1 MTRLSDLSPEHQ
13 RQALA
18 QGVKPDT
25 PLGKLQALARGLS
38 KHRVITD
45 EQRGEVDSMIESARA
60 ERQGSGQSKYGNI
73 RCVDAAGRKFD
84 SRKEMADF
92 EKLVLAYGLENVIRQ
107 VSFPLDDRPPI
118 QRIRAD
124 FLVIRAITEDGWA
137 LIELLDSKGRATADW
152 LRKAK
157 AFKERTGLTIRTI

>member
-1 MTRLSDLSPEHQ
+1 MSNRHTISLSDLSPEHQ

-25 PLGKLQALARGLS
+25 PLGKLQAIGA
-38 KHRVITD
+38 K
-45 EQRGEVDSMIESARA
+45 
-60 ERQGSGQSKYGNI
+60 QSKYKNI
-73 RCVDAAGRKFD
+73 RCVDAAGRVFD

-118 QRIRAD
+118 QRIRVD
-124 FLVIRAITEDGWA
+124 FLVIRAITEGGLA
-137 LIELLDSKGRATADW
+137 LIELLDSKGRATEDW
-152 LRKAK
+152 KRKAK
-157 AFKERTGLTIRTI
+157 ALLIRYGLTVRTI